1 MNLQNRQQEKEQA
14 RLGREQARNEEAAAL
29 FALQARQDATTE
41 EEILSSHHSSGDE
54 NDTAAI
60 AVQSNESIALLS
72 DTASGTSVLSTTLPV
87 PLYGELQA
95 SASSNWLIL
104 PPNPPKALI
113 EPTAQ
118 AIAPPPQPVNRP
130 LNLQQEYFS
139 AEDSARMLTGQPDIE
154 LGAVILHGPN
164 IDGIYT
170 TVASV
175 LDAAGT
181 IEGSTIKNELDLT
194 DQIRVRLKPEMA
206 VAPYGH
212 TPEGRLLNAEVE
224 KVFTQ
229 DNITSMSAEFSA
241 EERNTNRLRAGI
253 GRIPSVLSALRNEQR
268 VDGIPGSTD
277 RSAEVFAYFYTSD
290 ISKGASL
297 ASANLADRIVD
308 DDTQE
313 TLKKFT
319 SFGATGTDMK
329 TSSHADAPRD
339 DYAKELFAGALA
351 SFPVGA
357 SVLVQEEAS
366 VAARKA
372 FTIYEFSLG
381 GKVVA
386 TTNVKRL
393 FKLVISGAG
402 LGMEPLMVK
411 VGPNT
416 YLPVRIKHQ
425 AMGTVPLVLRTC
437 TQSAQK
443 VPRESL
449 VRYLADKRT
458 EFAAY
463 QVFY

>member
-1 MNLQNRQQEKEQA
+1 M
-14 RLGREQARNEEAAAL
+14 
-29 FALQARQDATTE
+29 ALQARQEANTE
-41 EEILSSHHSSGDE
+41 DEILSSHHSSGDE

-139 AEDSARMLTGQPDIE
+139 AEDSARMLAGQPDLQ
-154 LGAVILHGPN
+154 LGAVVLHGPN

-181 IEGSTIKNELDLT
+181 IEGSTVKNELDDLKE
-194 DQIRVRLKPEMA
+194 QLLVHLKPEMA

-224 KVFTQ
+224 KVFTE

-253 GRIPSVLSALRNEQR
+253 GRLPGVLSTLRNVQR

-297 ASANLADRIVD
+297 ASANLADQIVEN
-308 DDTQE
+308 DTQE
-313 TLKKFT
+313 TLEKFT

-357 SVLVQEEAS
+357 SDEVQEEAS
-366 VAARKA
+366 VAARNA

-449 VRYLADKRT
+449 VLYLAGKRT
-458 EFAAY
+458 EFVAY

>member
-1 MNLQNRQQEKEQA
+1 MLNRQQEKEQA
-14 RLGREQARNEEAAAL
+14 RFRREQARNEEAVAL
-29 FALQARQDATTE
+29 RARQDATTE
-41 EEILSSHHSSGDE
+41 EEIMSSHHSSG
-54 NDTAAI
+54 NAVAI
-60 AVQSNESIALLS
+60 AVQTSASLNHSVSLLS
-72 DTASGTSVLSTTLPV
+72 ATAGLSTTLPV
-87 PLYGELQA
+87 PVHAELSMKA
-95 SASSNWLIL
+95 SASSNGLNL
-104 PPNPPKALI
+104 PPLLPEALVL
-113 EPTAQ
+113 PTAQ
-118 AIAPPPQPVNRP
+118 ESVPPLQPPNLL
-130 LNLQQEYFS
+130 LNLQHEYFS
-139 AEDSARMLTGQPDIE
+139 AEDSARMLAGQPDLQ
-154 LGAVILHGPN
+154 LGAVVLHGPN

-175 LDAAGT
+175 LAAAET
-181 IEGSTIKNELDLT
+181 VLGSTIKNELDLKE
-194 DQIRVRLKPEMA
+194 QLLVHLKPEMA

-224 KVFTQ
+224 KVFTE
-229 DNITSMSAEFSA
+229 DNITRMSAEFSA

-253 GRIPSVLSALRNEQR
+253 GRLHGVLSTLRNVQR

-290 ISKGASL
+290 ISEGASL
-297 ASANLADRIVD
+297 ASANLAVQIVD

-319 SFGATGTDMK
+319 SFGATGTNMS

-357 SVLVQEEAS
+357 SDEVQEEAS
-366 VAARKA
+366 VAARNA

-449 VRYLADKRT
+449 VHYLADKRT